1 MSPSPATLPSPA
13 SSAAVSS
20 SAVLEAGYQG
30 PTRETSRTSQ
40 WRQNNPDKEQA
51 ILETSKARRQE
62 PAIREKKRWRQ
73 NKREKEK
80 EMNAKRLLLLR
91 ELRRRELELHL
102 EKQRELE
109 RVQRQQSP
117 SVFAQGGGTVLDE
130 VQMSAVRGRLADER
144 LERRREPPPLQ
155 PCWRGAASH
164 AGGAGLICR
173 RGSRW
178 HHRCDFNHGRA

>member
-1 MSPSPATLPSPA
+1 MFEP
-13 SSAAVSS
+13 
-20 SAVLEAGYQG
+20 
-30 PTRETSRTSQ
+30 REDTQ
-40 WRQNNPDKEQA
+40 HAQ
-51 ILETSKARRQE
+51 
-62 PAIREKKRWRQ
+62 
-73 NKREKEK
+73 
-80 EMNAKRLLLLR
+80 RLLLWELRRRELELHLEKQRGLEQLLLRR
-91 ELRRRELELHL
+91 ELRRRKLELHL

-130 VQMSAVRGRLADER
+130 VQMSAARGRLADER

>member
-1 MSPSPATLPSPA
+1 MSSSATLPSPA
-13 SSAAVSS
+13 SSAASL
-20 SAVLEAGYQG
+20 SATLPSPEAGYQG

-117 SVFAQGGGTVLDE
+117 AVFASL
-130 VQMSAVRGRLADER
+130 
-144 LERRREPPPLQ
+144 
-155 PCWRGAASH
+155 
-164 AGGAGLICR
+164 GAGA
-173 RGSRW
+173 GSKAAGVYLMKYG
-178 HHRCDFNHGRA
+178 CQPLVVD